1 MLGSPRQKALT
12 HALLSVVF
20 VGAVC
25 LVTLLPSHLT
35 ARRSVMLANLYS
47 DDDLFLLDLDRW
59 VTVQV
64 THGFTRHGTP
74 ALSPDGTRIAYV
86 AAQNRDMY
94 VNLHILDL
102 RSRERRQMT
111 FFTGDVSN
119 PAWSPDGN
127 MLLFDLDS
135 GDDSGLFVIDAEGGE
150 ARRLTRGSHRDPAW
164 SPDGRRIIYVHQ
176 EEGINLWIMNADGGG
191 AQPLLQW
198 DGFRYFSPAWSPD
211 GDKVALV
218 SNRESADLELYLV
231 DLETRQ
237 LTRLTYG
244 AYMDFNP
251 VWTPDGSGIMFESW
265 RDGGPGLYLMN
276 LESWDIFR
284 IRPPI

>member
-1 MLGSPRQKALT
+1 
-12 HALLSVVF
+12 
-20 VGAVC
+20 
-25 LVTLLPSHLT
+25 
-35 ARRSVMLANLYS
+35 
-47 DDDLFLLDLDRW
+47 
-59 VTVQV
+59 
-64 THGFTRHGTP
+64 
-74 ALSPDGTRIAYV
+74 
-86 AAQNRDMY
+86 
-94 VNLHILDL
+94 
-102 RSRERRQMT
+102 MT
-111 FFTGDVSN
+111 FFTGKVGS

-135 GDDSGLFVIDAEGGE
+135 GNDSGLFVIDANGGE
-150 ARRLTRGSHRDPAW
+150 ARRLTRGSHQDPAW
-164 SPDGRRIIYVHQ
+164 SPDGQRIIYVHQ
-176 EEGINLWIMNADGGG
+176 ERGSSLWIMNADGGG

-211 GDKVALV
+211 GSRVALV
-218 SNRESADLELYLV
+218 SDCEGADLELYLL

-237 LTRLTYG
+237 LTRLTHG

-251 VWTPDGSGIMFESW
+251 AWTPDGSGILFESW